1 MLSELINNPDPQSDG
16 LKFAVTLFGRYLDSD
31 VKNNYVR
38 YLIDAFG
45 KEKYAQMY
53 SLVMDA
59 NNNAFNTPETLAAW
73 RAQYNAPSN
82 SSASRNVATMPVQA
96 NDPSFA
102 EEARSK
108 LEELLPGL
116 LSPLFAEEVDERL
129 YAAVGEFETQ
139 TGLDIS
145 GISSNNDEIP
155 AMPPD
160 MINRLQ
166 QIYTVNAANGF
177 NNDDAVWSMSFAE
190 LLERGGY
197 TIDNVDGDLVWVTAQ
212 PLSEELPAQLPFKT
226 TSNDH
231 KRKIASELRELG
243 YTLTDGS
250 AIRYS
255 DIRTTRMDKFQL
267 YTQRSPLGR
276 PYNTSHRVRP
286 FSVEIKDGDRW
297 KPIQNYQYVADAQ
310 ENYNRFV
317 LQSMQEVREG
327 LNVLKEPINY
337 FSSMLAKIGFGDERD
352 VIADKAATYFEAF
365 KSMDDVLALQDATN
379 VVMRKFG
386 QPEIDAKLDYNLYVG
401 SGILPGDV
409 AARIVIDSA
418 KILTGG
424 AVNLGSGLID
434 SISDAGGK
442 TPQTTA
448 RFDLK
453 SMQRANPGV
462 LDIEAPA
469 NAETILPDG
478 TKVSGDASVF
488 DLKEPDP
495 LEIPVP
501 AGTPITGPNL
511 GNQMQTVLQTPK
523 AKGRDVVDQAVSAV
537 DKIFGGGQFLREI
550 ANVESDFGENQNT
563 FTRIGKGMWQVDP
576 DGFKETQRNTSKLKT
591 AKATI
596 KKEFGIDWSDVK
608 HSDLNKP
615 LIGALAS
622 RLYLISRMKSKIPD
636 TVAGRAKVWKRLY
649 NTAAGDGTEDDYIK
663 KNT

>member
-1 MLSELINNPDPQSDG
+1 
-16 LKFAVTLFGRYLDSD
+16 
-31 VKNNYVR
+31 
-38 YLIDAFG
+38 
-45 KEKYAQMY
+45 
-53 SLVMDA
+53 
-59 NNNAFNTPETLAAW
+59 PETLAAW
-73 RAQYNAPSN
+73 RDQLNRSNN
-82 SSASRNVATMPVQA
+82 SSASRNVKTMPVQA

-102 EEARSK
+102 DEAGSK
-108 LEELLPGL
+108 LKELLPGF

-139 TGLDIS
+139 TGLDVS
-145 GISSNNDEIP
+145 GIGVNNDEIP
-155 AMPPD
+155 PMPPD

-190 LLERGGY
+190 LLERGEY

-212 PLSEELPAQLPFKT
+212 PLSEELPAHLPFTT
-226 TSNDH
+226 TSDDH

-250 AIRYS
+250 TVRYS

-310 ENYNRFV
+310 EIYNRFV

-327 LNVLKEPINY
+327 LSVLKEPINY
-337 FSSMLAKIGFGDERD
+337 FSSTLAKIGLGDERD

-365 KSMDDVLALQDATN
+365 KSMDDVFALQDATN
-379 VVMRKFG
+379 FVMRRFG

-418 KILTGG
+418 KILTGA

-453 SMQRANPGV
+453 SIKRANPGV
-462 LDIEAPA
+462 LDIEAPSD
-469 NAETILPDG
+469 AETILPDG
-478 TKVSGDASVF
+478 TRVTGDADVF
-488 DLKEPDP
+488 ALKEPDP
-495 LEIPVP
+495 LDIPVP
-501 AGTPITGPNL
+501 AGTRITGPGLDYN
-511 GNQMQTVLQTPK
+511 MQGVLRSFDEAKLPSELTTPK
-523 AKGRDVVDQAVSAV
+523 AKGKAIVDQAVAAV
-537 DKIFGGGQFLREI
+537 DKVFGGGEFLKEI

-576 DGFKETQRNTSKLKT
+576 VGFTETQRNTSKLKA
-591 AKATI
+591 AKAKI
-596 KKEFGIDWSDVK
+596 KKEFGIDWSNVK
-608 HSDLNKP
+608 HSDLDQP

-622 RLYLISRMKSKIPD
+622 RLYLISRMKSKIPS
-636 TVAGRAKVWKRLY
+636 TVSGRAKVWKRLY
-649 NTAAGDGTEDDYIK
+649 NTAAGDGTESDYMK
-663 KNT
+663 KNAWDDA